1 MDLCWEVLL
10 TQGCSCYCCAGPAQH
25 RGLFC
30 PSLCPQQRGAGGH
43 REGTQPGQLTA
54 ADPRNIAAQTVP
66 CSAIKREG
74 MLAEGTLLSVTF
86 FRDKTASGSWSF
98 TSLLFLGFYFSLFA
112 VFTAASLL
120 LLLLLLQ
127 LLNHSYLNPGIFSL
141 SPFQFT
147 SLILLEQRSQE
158 VPVWWVLSCWLRLN
172 HDTAISDSSIFFFS
186 LTQKTSNLHW
196 RKPVHCY

>member
-1 MDLCWEVLL
+1 
-10 TQGCSCYCCAGPAQH
+10 
-25 RGLFC
+25 
-30 PSLCPQQRGAGGH
+30 
-43 REGTQPGQLTA
+43 
-54 ADPRNIAAQTVP
+54 
-66 CSAIKREG
+66 

-86 FRDKTASGSWSF
+86 FRDKMASVSWSF

-147 SLILLEQRSQE
+147 SLILLQQRSQE

-172 HDTAISDSSIFFFS
+172 HDTAISDSSILFFLSLKKPATCIGTNLSTAIDLLIIPCLCQTYLLNLFS
-186 LTQKTSNLHW
+186 KH
-196 RKPVHCY
+196 KCF